1 MRLSLRMF
9 ISISVRKAFRRGL
22 VSCVGRGTFTSGR
35 HWIGFLFKICL
46 SLEEVAYG
54 ELISNYEVRD
64 PDTFLRLLISVFV
77 AVKLRIDGTEL

>member
-1 MRLSLRMF
+1 MF
-9 ISISVRKAFRRGL
+9 ISVRVCESFRRGL
-22 VSCVGRGTFTSGR
+22 IGCASRGTLASSR

-64 PDTFLRLLISVFV
+64 SDTFLRLLISVFM